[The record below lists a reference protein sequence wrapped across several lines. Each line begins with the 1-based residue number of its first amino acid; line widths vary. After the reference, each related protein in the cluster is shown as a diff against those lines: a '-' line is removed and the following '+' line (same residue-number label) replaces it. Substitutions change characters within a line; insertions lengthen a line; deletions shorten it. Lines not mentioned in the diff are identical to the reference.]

1 MKKFLGILLIMILLA
16 SCIAPV
22 SALAETLTGTLKMP
36 NAGGTLHLRS
46 KASKLS
52 TSAGFVQ
59 DGDAL
64 RIEIDDA
71 ARDSE
76 DELWVKVKVARTGK
90 SGYIKAKYIERG
102 FGPFVYVNPQGG
114 SLKVRSGPGTSYSV
128 AGYVNHRDNISVIS
142 RGETWSKIKVIRTGK
157 TGYIKTKYIFGYTAG
172 ITVPPNATVPAPAP
186 TVTAPSKYDAASV
199 MTRTAFGVVN
209 VRKGAGTNYAS
220 VAKLGR
226 GEKLAVTGKA
236 GEWYKVQTAA
246 GKVGYIRADY
256 VSFGLSTKTTGA
268 VNFRTGPG
276 TGYSIIRELK
286 QNTTVT
292 VHSVDGRWAKVTY
305 GGRTGY
311 LHMNYLNIF

>member
-1 MKKFLGILLIMILLA
+1 MKKLLAILLIMILLTG
-16 SCIAPV
+16 CIAPV
-22 SALAETLTGTLKMP
+22 SALAETLTGTLRMP
-36 NAGGTLHLRS
+36 NAGGSLHLRS

-52 TSAGFVQ
+52 ASAGFVQ

-71 ARDSE
+71 ARDNE

-90 SGYIKAKYIERG
+90 TGYIKTKYIERG
-102 FGPFVYVNPQGG
+102 FGPFVYVNPEGG
-114 SLKVRSGPGTSYSV
+114 SLKVRSGPGTSYSI
-128 AGYVNHRDNISVIS
+128 AGYVAHRESISVIS
-142 RGETWSKIKVIRTGK
+142 RGETWSKITVARTGK
-157 TGYIKTKYIFGYTAG
+157 TGYIKTKYIFGYTTG
-172 ITVPPNATVPAPAP
+172 VTVPPTATDSTPAVTMP
-186 TVTAPSKYDAASV
+186 TQYDAASV

-220 VAKLGR
+220 VTRLGR
-226 GEKLAVTGKA
+226 GEKLAVTGKL
-236 GEWYKVQTAA
+236 GDWYKVQTAA

-286 QNTTVT
+286 QNTSVT

-311 LHMNYLNIF
+311 LHMSYLNIF

>member
-1 MKKFLGILLIMILLA
+1 MKKFLGILLIMVLLA
-16 SCIAPV
+16 GCLAPA

-36 NAGGTLHLRS
+36 NAGGSLHLRS

-52 TSAGFVQ
+52 ASAGYVQ

-76 DELWVKVKVARTGK
+76 GELWVKVKVAATGK
-90 SGYIKAKYIERG
+90 SGYIKTKYISRSS
-102 FGPFVYVNPQGG
+102 GPFVYVNPEGG

-128 AGYVNHRDNISVIS
+128 AGYVKHRDSISVIS
-142 RGETWSKIKVIRTGK
+142 RGETWSKIKVTGTGK
-157 TGYIKTKYIFGYTAG
+157 SGYIKTKYIFGYTTG
-172 ITVPPNATVPAPAP
+172 VTVPPTTSAPAVTMP
-186 TVTAPSKYDAASV
+186 TQYDAASV

-209 VRKGAGTNYAS
+209 IRKGAGTNYAS

-226 GEKLAVTGKA
+226 GEKLAVIGKS
-236 GEWYKVQTAA
+236 GDWYKVQTAL

-256 VSFGLSTKTTGA
+256 VSFGLSIKTTGA

-276 TGYSIIRELK
+276 TGYGIIRELK
-286 QNTTVT
+286 QNTAVT

-311 LHMNYLNIF
+311 LHMSYLNIF